1 MRWSGRAALVSAAAL
16 AAMTIVGCGS
26 SASNA
31 TGGASASGGGAAST
45 SSAAASGAG
54 TGSGSGSGEC
64 SQAPKGAVDTLLAGK
79 GYEWSGGSNSGCEAV
94 AKDSPNGERVT
105 YWNLGK
111 VRGSADYDKALGFI
125 KAAQCNGG
133 AGSSTPAVGDKA
145 FLDASCY
152 AMSKKMELIVAK
164 GSDVYQVFYV
174 GSLSLNV
181 PQDRAEAA
189 IVDIGKAIVP

>member
-1 MRWSGRAALVSAAAL
+1 MRWSGRAALMSAAAL

-64 SQAPKGAVDTLLAGK
+64 SQAPKDAVDTLLAGK

-152 AMSKKMELIVAK
+152 AMSKKMEFIVAK
-164 GSDVYQVFYV
+164 GSDVYQVCYV

-189 IVDIGKAIVP
+189 VVDIAKAIVP